1 MWLSL
6 INQGNEKI
14 RISLSGVKIG
24 FVNSRLSMSP
34 YFNYNFRLKYWI
46 VVKSVVLES

>member
-6 INQGNEKI
+6 INQGNEQI
-14 RISLSGVKIG
+14 GISLSGIKFG

-34 YFNYNFRLKYWI
+34 HFNHNFRLKY
-46 VVKSVVLES
+46 